1 MKKAAIYARVSSKEQ
16 AEEGVS
22 IPAQLKQLKEYAI
35 NNGYEISYEFVDRGE
50 SARSADRPEFQS
62 MIAMAKLKPRPFNV
76 ILIHKTDRFARNRE
90 DSIVYKSLL
99 RRECGVEVISITEN
113 FDDSPT
119 GKMMEGIMEVVAEFY
134 SANLAKE
141 VMKGMEEK
149 ASEGGAL
156 GEPPYGYYIDTDSSK
171 FRIYEPESKVVRY
184 IYRQYINGSSL
195 RAIGVDLRQNG
206 LMMFGEAALT
216 KKSKAVKGRGKYQ
229 DRKLKWQPN
238 SVRRTLSNI
247 SYLGDYVWNGHLI
260 KNNHPKIISRENFEM
275 VQDLLSKRRT
285 RRKQSQDYL
294 LRGLVRCYECGG
306 GLSQFNQR
314 HELSTGEVKTYTY
327 LRCSNHVR
335 LKVCYPN
342 LSKMKN
348 IEAEFMGFFKNIIEN
363 KIDFASLNIKQANN
377 ENILDDYNRLKMKY
391 NGIASQFDRQMEAF
405 QAGVIDLKQ
414 LQRYKDMLKGEK
426 ERLKGDLDVLRKK
439 IDSTEY
445 NHSYFL
451 KKLTNVSAII
461 ENVSIPLVNKKN
473 ALNSVIDEIRVSSE
487 ESIME
492 VTFKLNLH

>member
-1 MKKAAIYARVSSKEQ
+1 MGKAAIYARVSSKEQ

-22 IPAQLKQLKEYAI
+22 IPAQLKQLKEYAMS
-35 NNGYEISYEFVDRGE
+35 NGYKTSYEFVDRGE
-50 SARSADRPEFQS
+50 SARSADRPEFQN
-62 MIAMAKLKPRPFNV
+62 MIAMAKLKPRPFDI

-90 DSIVYKSLL
+90 DSIIYKSLL

-149 ASEGGAL
+149 ASEGCAL
-156 GEPPYGYYIDTDSSK
+156 GEPPYGYFIDASSSK
-171 FRIYEPESKVVRY
+171 FRIYEPEARVIRY
-184 IYRQYINGSSL
+184 IYGQYINGSSL
-195 RAIGVDLRQNG
+195 RAIGIDLRQNG
-206 LMMFGEAALT
+206 LIMFGEAALK
-216 KKSKAVKGRGKYQ
+216 KKSKAVKGKGKYQ

-260 KNNHPKIISRENFEM
+260 KNNHSKIISREDFEM

-285 RRKQSQDYL
+285 RRRQSQDYL

-306 GLSQFNQR
+306 GLSQLNQS
-314 HELSTGEVKTYTY
+314 HKLSTTGEVKIYTS

-342 LSKMKN
+342 LNKMKD
-348 IEAEFMGFFKNIIEN
+348 IEAEFMEFLKYIIE
-363 KIDFASLNIKQANN
+363 KKVDFTKLNIKQINDKS
-377 ENILDDYNRLKMKY
+377 ILDNYNRLKTKY
-391 NGIASQFDRQMEAF
+391 SSMASKFDRQMEAF

-414 LQRYKDMLKGEK
+414 LQGYKDMLEDEK
-426 ERLKGDLDVLRKK
+426 RRLKGELEDLKRKM
-439 IDSTEY
+439 DSTEY
-445 NHSYFL
+445 DYSYFL
-451 KKLTNVSAII
+451 KKLTTVATII
-461 ENVSIPLVNKKN
+461 EDDSLPLVNKKN
-473 ALNSVIDEIRVSSE
+473 ALNSIIDEIRISAVRNV
-487 ESIME
+487 ME
-492 VTFKLNLH
+492 VTFKLN